1 MAGTWLTVRTEV
13 GGDLEVLVAGPE
25 DGLPLVFHV
34 GSPSAATYLPQLVEP
49 AAERGLRTVIPS
61 RPGYSRSTPR
71 PGRSV
76 ADVAADVSS
85 VLGRLDRR
93 DFVTLGWSGG
103 GPHALACAALLP
115 DRCRATAT
123 LAAVAPLDAEG
134 LSWTAGM
141 GPENVAEFGAAL
153 SGEAALTAFLRSEAE
168 VFSVVTGAEV
178 AQALRGLV
186 SEVDKAALSGEVA
199 EVVADMF
206 RRALSTGIAGWRDDD
221 LAFVRPWGFDLSAI
235 EVPVSVWQGRQDRMV
250 PFAHG
255 EWLAAHIPTAR
266 AHLYDNE
273 GHLSL
278 VAQLPRIID
287 DLLELAAAR

>member
-1 MAGTWLTVRTEV
+1 
-13 GGDLEVLVAGPE
+13 
-25 DGLPLVFHV
+25 
-34 GSPSAATYLPQLVEP
+34 
-49 AAERGLRTVIPS
+49 
-61 RPGYSRSTPR
+61 
-71 PGRSV
+71 
-76 ADVAADVSS
+76 
-85 VLGRLDRR
+85 
-93 DFVTLGWSGG
+93 
-103 GPHALACAALLP
+103 
-115 DRCRATAT
+115 
-123 LAAVAPLDAEG
+123 
-134 LSWTAGM
+134 
-141 GPENVAEFGAAL
+141 
-153 SGEAALTAFLRSEAE
+153 